1 MADND
6 LERSDELTVRDALLM
21 PFIWMACGVWIFGAP
36 FVAPLAAAAGAVQR
50 WAGFQGRWRT

>member
-21 PFIWMACGVWIFGAP
+21 PFIWAACGVWVFGAP
-36 FVAPLAAAAGAVQR
+36 FIAPLAAAAGVVQR
-50 WAGFQGRWRT
+50 WAGARGSRRT